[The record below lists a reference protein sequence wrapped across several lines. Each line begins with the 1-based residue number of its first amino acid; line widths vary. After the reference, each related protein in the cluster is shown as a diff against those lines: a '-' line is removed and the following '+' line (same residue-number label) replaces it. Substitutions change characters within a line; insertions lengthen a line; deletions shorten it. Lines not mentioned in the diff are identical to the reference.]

1 MNNNERWNIF
11 IEELRAYIEEHH
23 HCPNK
28 HCTLYNAQ
36 KYYRRKMREGLLSEE
51 QSRILR
57 EILALRVLKNKVTNQ
72 MNNGKHPTPILEV

>member
-1 MNNNERWNIF
+1 MTHEERWDAF

-36 KYYRRKMREGLLSEE
+36 KYYRRKMKDRALPPDKVKVLE
-51 QSRILR
+51 
-57 EILALRVLKNKVTNQ
+57 EILNMRDLTEHTG
-72 MNNGKHPTPILEV
+72 GKRKLIK